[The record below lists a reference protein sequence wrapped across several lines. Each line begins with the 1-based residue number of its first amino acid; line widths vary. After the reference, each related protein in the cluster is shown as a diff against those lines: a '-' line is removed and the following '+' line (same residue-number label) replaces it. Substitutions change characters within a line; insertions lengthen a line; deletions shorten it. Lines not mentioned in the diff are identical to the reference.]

1 MKVDISSSL
10 KLVLIVENLKFSSEF
25 GRNLISQYGNY
36 HILTYNYEALINDC
50 DKDGCLTLKIQI
62 FKPKRSKLK
71 TLLDFY
77 Y

>member
-1 MKVDISSSL
+1 MGYNKT
-10 KLVLIVENLKFSSEF
+10 
-25 GRNLISQYGNY
+25 YGNY
-36 HILTYNYEALINDC
+36 HIPTDIYRAKIIDC